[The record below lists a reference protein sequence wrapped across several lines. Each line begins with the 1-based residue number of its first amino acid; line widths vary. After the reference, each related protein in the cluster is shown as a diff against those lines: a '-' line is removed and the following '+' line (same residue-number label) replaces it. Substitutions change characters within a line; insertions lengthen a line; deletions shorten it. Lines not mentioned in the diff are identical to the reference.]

1 MDQVSE
7 ERRRS
12 SVQRR
17 PPSEQ
22 LVDLHVYFV
31 PEERWLRKRKLARNH
46 VVDYAISAGFIS
58 GILKQEMALASSSR
72 PRHEQ
77 LVDLHV
83 YFVPEERWLR
93 KRKLARN
100 HVVDYAISAGFIRIV
115 PTSRLVEVRQEIG
128 VQLGNEVV
136 PDNYV
141 FLKSVGRNFTQVKA
155 SQEMELKAKNFM
167 PPYDVGSF
175 NEAGH
180 YKIQTL
186 FQNLPNARIVPTSRL
201 VEVRQEIG
209 VQLGNEVVPD
219 NYVFLKSVGRNFT
232 QVKASQEMELK
243 AKNFMPPYVSCDV

>member
-12 SVQRR
+12 SVLRR
-17 PPSEQ
+17 PPS
-22 LVDLHVYFV
+22 
-31 PEERWLRKRKLARNH
+31 
-46 VVDYAISAGFIS
+46 
-58 GILKQEMALASSSR
+58 
-72 PRHEQ
+72 EQ

-167 PPYDVGSF
+167 PPY
-175 NEAGH
+175 
-180 YKIQTL
+180 
-186 FQNLPNARIVPTSRL
+186 
-201 VEVRQEIG
+201 
-209 VQLGNEVVPD
+209 
-219 NYVFLKSVGRNFT
+219 
-232 QVKASQEMELK
+232 
-243 AKNFMPPYVSCDV
+243 VSCDV